1 MGAVDEPTR
10 LGASSFR
17 YPCKM
22 AEKGSFNGLRGGF
35 LTSVCEYCE
44 ILSWFA
50 PDFQDRPTIE
60 NVKLLLASDAL
71 TTAVLSNGPLSSDS
85 AVIFSRVK
93 ISIVIH
99 RNIRSFLR
107 LMVNVEVPVSYE
119 LSTSAAGPLR
129 KCNNE

>member
-10 LGASSFR
+10 LGASSFQ

-22 AEKGSFNGLRGGF
+22 AEKGGFNGLRGGF

-44 ILSWFA
+44 ILSCFA

-99 RNIRSFLR
+99 RNIRSFL
-107 LMVNVEVPVSYE
+107 
-119 LSTSAAGPLR
+119 PLTHLR
-129 KCNNE
+129 QFEKLDR

>member
-1 MGAVDEPTR
+1 
-10 LGASSFR
+10 
-17 YPCKM
+17 M

-44 ILSWFA
+44 ILSCFA
-50 PDFQDRPTIE
+50 PDFQDRPTIG

-99 RNIRSFLR
+99 RSIRFFLR
-107 LMVNVEVPVSYE
+107 LMVMLKCRCRMNFQQAQ
-119 LSTSAAGPLR
+119 AAGPLR
-129 KCNNE
+129 KRNNE